1 MPESMGW
8 AEKAAAEIIRRVA
21 SAGPHKASF
30 AIIIQ
35 SEFARN
41 AIARIIVAEWVA
53 ANVSPYS
60 EDLDFDRA
68 SGACVCDRCGLHY
81 RDHPDER
88 AVLSNTGEPFLV
100 VLCDGRR
107 VKL

>member
-1 MPESMGW
+1 MFPPNGW
-8 AEKAAAEIIRRVA
+8 AEKAAYEILAWMVA
-21 SAGPHKASF
+21 SPEVARIVGAAGF
-30 AIIIQ
+30 EQ
-35 SEFARN
+35 ARN
-41 AIARIIVAEWVA
+41 HLARIIVAQWVA
-53 ANVSPYS
+53 ANVPPYS
-60 EDLDFDRA
+60 EALDFDRA
-68 SGACVCDRCGLHY
+68 SGACVCDRCGLAY